1 MAEANTPTVR
11 QMRARMSGG
20 HRQILEAL
28 VAGRGVTTRDA
39 ASARGLQ
46 TCRATLIGWGCVA
59 DGAITATGHELLR
72 EYYRVNPGAKP
83 SRAYG
88 EVTHG

>member
-1 MAEANTPTVR
+1 MAEAKAPTVR

-28 VAGRGVTTRDA
+28 RDGRGVTTRDA
-39 ASARGLQ
+39 AAARGLQ
-46 TCRATLIGWGCVA
+46 TCRATLIGWGCVEN
-59 DGAITATGHELLR
+59 GALTDTGHALLR

-83 SRAYG
+83 AIGYG
-88 EVTHG
+88 AAA